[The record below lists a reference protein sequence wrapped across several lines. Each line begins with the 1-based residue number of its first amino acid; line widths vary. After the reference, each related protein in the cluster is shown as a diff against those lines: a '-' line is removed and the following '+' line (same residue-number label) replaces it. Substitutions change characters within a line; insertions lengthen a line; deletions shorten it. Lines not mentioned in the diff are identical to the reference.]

1 MISKVTFRLSTLN
14 CLAQHTISLNVL
26 PKLQFKLVAEKP
38 HSASKRKLMLIFKS
52 NHIPKATLPS
62 KRKKKK
68 LKIKFKVGIICTQQC
83 GGH

>member
-26 PKLQFKLVAEKP
+26 PKLQFNLVAEKP

-52 NHIPKATLPS
+52 NHIPKAPLPS
-62 KRKKKK
+62 KRKK
-68 LKIKFKVGIICTQQC
+68 
-83 GGH
+83 